1 MYRKTLKMVKSQ
13 MYVSDLFTF
22 FNVCIFSEIDPEFE
36 AWRVRQ
42 EAERERLKK
51 LDYSPPPPERPPKA
65 HHLKPAVSLDSLLG
79 KHNFRHSIFLALLSN
94 LNI

>member
-1 MYRKTLKMVKSQ
+1 

-42 EAERERLKK
+42 EAERERLKN

-79 KHNFRHSIFLALLSN
+79 KHNFRHVFLGTPWQFS
-94 LNI
+94 